1 VSDIG
6 SNFLTFVREMGI
18 TAESPWFLHN
28 GKKIFYI
35 FDAPHII
42 KAVRNNL
49 LKYDFHF
56 NGKVASWKDIVAL
69 YEIDSK
75 NSIRCCPKL
84 TIQHLHPNGFTKMKV
99 KLATQVLSHTVS
111 ATILMAV
118 SGGLLPASST
128 GTAELLSLFDETFD
142 CLNSSTFNT
151 PKIANRPITTDSPH
165 EGQNENLC

>member
-1 VSDIG
+1 
-6 SNFLTFVREMGI
+6 
-18 TAESPWFLHN
+18 
-28 GKKIFYI
+28 
-35 FDAPHII
+35 
-42 KAVRNNL
+42 
-49 LKYDFHF
+49 
-56 NGKVASWKDIVAL
+56 VASWKDIVAL

-84 TIQHLHPNGFTKMKV
+84 TTQHLHPNGFTKMKV

-128 GTAELLSLFDETFD
+128 GTAELHSLFDETFD

-151 PKIANRPITTDSPH
+151 PKIANRPKKH
-165 EGQNENLC
+165 

>member
-1 VSDIG
+1 
-6 SNFLTFVREMGI
+6 MGI

-84 TIQHLHPNGFTKMKV
+84 TIQHLHEKKGEASNTSIKPHSV
-99 KLATQVLSHTVS
+99 SH
-111 ATILMAV
+111 
-118 SGGLLPASST
+118 
-128 GTAELLSLFDETFD
+128 
-142 CLNSSTFNT
+142 NT
-151 PKIANRPITTDSPH
+151 DGS
-165 EGQNENLC
+165 

>member
-6 SNFLTFVREMGI
+6 SNFLKFVREMGI
-18 TAESPWFLHN
+18 TAKSPWFLHN
-28 GKKIFYI
+28 GKNIIYI

-49 LKYDFHF
+49 LKYE
-56 NGKVASWKDIVAL
+56 ASWKDIVAL

-84 TIQHLHPNGFTKMKV
+84 TTQHLHPNGFTKMKV

-128 GTAELLSLFDETFD
+128 GTAELHSLFDETFD

-151 PKIANRPITTDSPH
+151 PKIANRPKNH
-165 EGQNENLC
+165 